1 MEQSK
6 NEVHGN
12 LAGRDVNITHV
23 GPQRETFMVRL
34 HRKFELECAN
44 SATFKETIDALQYFQ
59 DSIDIVPMGLER
71 KLELAGRQTD
81 IPQALR
87 AKELFAK
94 CMARFS
100 LSESAQMVIAY
111 CLGKIHE
118 LFKANVG
125 PLIAQGVPAQ
135 TIDAA
140 VFTTVIEPVL
150 SELEANFLGL
160 MPHELRGMVYYLT
173 GNCFIDWH
181 VVQVEAHVPSS
192 P

>member
-1 MEQSK
+1 MDQSK

-23 GPQRETFMVRL
+23 GAERETFMVRL
-34 HRKFELECAN
+34 HKKFEMERAN
-44 SATFKETIDALQYFQ
+44 SVTFRETIDALQYFQ
-59 DSIDIVPMGLER
+59 DSVDIVPMGLEK
-71 KLELAGRQTD
+71 KLELAGRQMD

-87 AKELFAK
+87 AKELFVK
-94 CMARFS
+94 CIARYS
-100 LSESAQMVIAY
+100 LSESAQTVIAY

-118 LFKANVG
+118 LFKANVS
-125 PLIAQGVPAQ
+125 PLIGQGVSAQ

-140 VFTTVIEPVL
+140 VFTTVIQPVL
-150 SELEANFLGL
+150 AELEVNFLGL

-181 VVQVEAHVPSS
+181 VVLVDAHVPSS
-192 P
+192 S

>member
-23 GPQRETFMVRL
+23 GTQRETFMVRL
-34 HRKFELECAN
+34 HRKFELECA
-44 SATFKETIDALQYFQ
+44 SSVTFKETIDALQYFQ
-59 DSIDIVPMGLER
+59 DSVDMVPMGLQK
-71 KLELAGRQTD
+71 KLELAGRQMD

-94 CMARFS
+94 CIARYS

-118 LFKANVG
+118 LFKANVS
-125 PLIAQGVPAQ
+125 PLIGQGASAQ
-135 TIDAA
+135 TIDTA

-150 SELEANFLGL
+150 AELDANFLGL

-181 VVQVEAHVPSS
+181 VVKVEGHVPSS